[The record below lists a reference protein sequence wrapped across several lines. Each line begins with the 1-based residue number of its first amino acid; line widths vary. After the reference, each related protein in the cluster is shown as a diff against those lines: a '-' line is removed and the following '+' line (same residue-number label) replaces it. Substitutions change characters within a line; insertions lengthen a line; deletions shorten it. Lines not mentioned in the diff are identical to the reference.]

1 MAKGAKEPVADA
13 TAKATEVARD
23 EVNKEERGNVPGEQE
38 SQKEDVGSDEP
49 RPKHE
54 VDAGKEAD
62 VPAASEPEAGKGTS
76 EPAASEPE
84 GKKEANVT
92 AADEPETG
100 IETSEPAASEPEAK
114 QAAHAPAA
122 SEPKAA
128 DAADAPAPSAPE
140 TENAPQADA
149 EPNVASTPS
158 DKGKAADTAPHA
170 TSQPTA
176 SAPPPAAPATPS
188 ASSSKAEAA
197 PKPVAPKPFDFN
209 RFLEQMKHRSAV
221 PVNEYVRSFFR
232 GFTKRPY
239 KPGDQVKLIFDF
251 LDFISARMAE
261 ASVWASL
268 SDADFDQAT
277 EAMEKL
283 IMNRLYTYTF
293 TPAIA
298 QEGHWSVQ
306 TNDLERDQVL
316 SQRIR
321 LLSWVEE
328 RHLDMA
334 RGSHSPRFNDFA
346 VQELLKINHYRAPRD
361 KIICILNCCKVIFGL
376 IRHLGKEENADA
388 FVPLLILVLLR
399 ANPPHLVSN
408 VEYILR
414 FKNPHR
420 PSSEADYYL
429 SSLSGAIS
437 FIESM
442 DHTQLSN
449 VTQEEFDAHVQRAG
463 AELEAEAAAAAA
475 ADNSS
480 LPLHAQV
487 AAVSI
492 ADDARQFLQRT
503 GEAARAGLT
512 SSFSR
517 PMGALGKLLY
527 ERIDEALG
535 PSDVQRPLQTPAPS
549 ASQGPRRGSAP
560 NAPMRGNA
568 LAVLEDDD
576 DDVRRSDT
584 SPAFDTPARPPQ
596 WRSGFVPRTLAD
608 DDETRDSPSHHV
620 AAAQRAPASET
631 SFEGDT
637 SVDWEAGTQT
647 LKSIFPQAEDSV
659 LLLILQECHG
669 NVETAIDRLLEMT

>member
-1 MAKGAKEPVADA
+1 MAKGAKEQVADD
-13 TAKATEVARD
+13 TEKATDVGRD
-23 EVNKEERGNVPGEQE
+23 EVSKEERGDVPGEKE
-38 SQKEDVGSDEP
+38 SKKEDVGSDEP
-49 RPKHE
+49 SQKHE
-54 VDAGKEAD
+54 VDAGNEAD
-62 VPAASEPEAGKGTS
+62 GP
-76 EPAASEPE
+76 
-84 GKKEANVT
+84 
-92 AADEPETG
+92 AADEPEA
-100 IETSEPAASEPEAK
+100 EKAASV
-114 QAAHAPAA
+114 PAA
-122 SEPKAA
+122 SEPKAEN
-128 DAADAPAPSAPE
+128 AADVPAPSELE
-140 TENAPQADA
+140 TEKASQADA

-170 TSQPTA
+170 TSQPTGP
-176 SAPPPAAPATPS
+176 SPPTAAPATPS

-334 RGSHSPRFNDFA
+334 CGSHSPRFNDFA

-549 ASQGPRRGSAP
+549 AAQGPRRGSAP

-620 AAAQRAPASET
+620 AAAQRPPASEA